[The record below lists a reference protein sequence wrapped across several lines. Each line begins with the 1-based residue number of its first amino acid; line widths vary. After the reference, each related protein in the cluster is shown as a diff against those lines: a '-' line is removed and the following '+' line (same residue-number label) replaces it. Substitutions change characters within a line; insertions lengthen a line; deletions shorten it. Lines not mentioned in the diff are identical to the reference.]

1 MAGLFSRLKGA
12 FLAAGDRPF
21 QNSASLKDEADIPWL
36 AQTRNQNPNLDTGT
50 GGLGQWI
57 ELKNSLIDSKAA
69 ACLDLRAQVLMTLPY
84 QIVPRPETPPEA
96 VDLVRRAISRL
107 ELSDVLEQMARA
119 SFFGVAPLEVTW
131 EVSDGE
137 LLPCKVEAFD
147 PWYLSFNAAR
157 QPLVLGKPMDPG
169 KLIVHRHGA
178 DWRNPWGLGR
188 GRSVPRWVRV
198 KVAVSYATYRDYPA
212 FAHDRIVLRYPADT
226 QEAEQHKF
234 IQIANQL
241 LSSPGVVI
249 PEGMTAERL
258 QLDSKFET
266 GVKLID
272 AANAE
277 IATAILGN
285 TLTSGEGRGTGIGSG
300 AGAKAHQDTESG
312 QKVADAIRAQSTLNR
327 TLVPW
332 IIALNLGPDVV
343 PPQLVFD
350 HEIQAS
356 LKERLEVALGFG
368 GEGLDLSRSWVRKT
382 FGIPEPVDA
391 DDTFDITHIQ
401 AAPDPTVKKIQLRD
415 WNESERKKLKS
426 GKIRGAFAGPG
437 DSFPIAGPEDVAHAW
452 GLAGHAEFPNVV
464 RAAIRRIAKK
474 YGWESGLPDT
484 AKAVQAS
491 DLEIG
496 LAHTTPAGDNLPP
509 DPYEVFDSWAAG
521 YRQRASATARLAT
534 LALKQAKNYDQALE
548 LVAAT
553 AKDFPTSAAEWLH
566 ASLRAARGLGVY
578 LTAQQTA
585 QLADDWADFSQS
597 PELAAKWLSSKEATA
612 ASMVKGLSDE
622 DLRNRAFWIAG
633 VDQISVLQGLQ
644 QSLVD
649 ALNKGVPLA
658 EFKKLMTG
666 RPETAGLRPGQLE
679 TAYRTNIDGAYGAAR
694 FASLVAS
701 PAVENLVYVTAGD
714 EKVRPEHRLLDGVTR
729 PKDDPFWDTHTPPL
743 GFNCRCTLRAA
754 DSGAKVT
761 KADDPRIETP
771 PTAGFGTGGRSFVGY
786 LQSLANGPDAGLEPV
801 AADAPGFAWVTPGSA
816 LEDLMASGPAPEGAA
831 ADGLVLDATGRG
843 VAYLGDD
850 ATVAGALESPAEIW
864 LTPTA
869 AGDGRTGLQLTYL
882 QPMPDGQ
889 VLVVSAQD
897 GVVASQDGAQIV
909 SDATAFRRGVRLK

>member
-1 MAGLFSRLKGA
+1 MAGLLSRLKGA
-12 FLAAGDRPF
+12 LLAAGDRPF
-21 QNSASLKDEADIPWL
+21 HNSAALQDPADIPWL

-50 GGLGQWI
+50 GGVGQWI
-57 ELKNSLIDSKAA
+57 ELKNSLIDAKAS

-119 SFFGVAPLEVTW
+119 SFYGLAPLEVTW
-131 EVSDGE
+131 EVSGGE

-147 PWYLSFNAAR
+147 PWYLSFNQAR
-157 QPLVLGKPMDPG
+157 EPLVLGKVLDPG

-198 KVAVSYATYRDYPA
+198 KVAIGYATYRDYPA
-212 FAHDRIVLRYPADT
+212 FAHDRMVFRYPAET
-226 QEAEQHKF
+226 QEAEQQKF

-241 LSSPGVVI
+241 MSSPGVVI
-249 PEGMTAERL
+249 PDGMTAERL
-258 QLDSKFET
+258 QLDSKFEM

-285 TLTSGEGRGTGIGSG
+285 TLTSGEGRGSGIGSG

-327 TLVPW
+327 TLIPW
-332 IIALNLGPDVV
+332 IISLNLGPGVV

-368 GEGLDLSRSWVRKT
+368 GEGLGLSRSWVRKT

-391 DDTFDITHIQ
+391 DDTFDIMHIQ

-415 WNESERKKLKS
+415 WTEAERKQLKAGKL
-426 GKIRGAFAGPG
+426 RGAFAGP
-437 DSFPIAGPEDVAHAW
+437 DETFPIAGPEDVTHAW
-452 GLAGHAEFPNVV
+452 DLAGHAEFPNVV

-474 YGWESGLPDT
+474 YGWESGLPET
-484 AKAVQAS
+484 AKAIKAA
-491 DLEIG
+491 DL
-496 LAHTTPAGDNLPP
+496 ADDNGQGGGVPT
-509 DPYEVFDSWAAG
+509 DPYEVFDAWASG
-521 YRQRASATARLAT
+521 YRQRAAATSRLAM
-534 LALKQAKNYDQALE
+534 LALKQAKTYDQALE

-566 ASLRAARGLGVY
+566 ASLKAARGMGIY
-578 LTAQQTA
+578 LTAQQA
-585 QLADDWADFSQS
+585 AALADDWTDFSQS

-633 VDQISVLQGLQ
+633 VDQLSVLQGLQ

-658 EFKKLMTG
+658 EFKKLMAG
-666 RPETAGLRPGQLE
+666 RPEAAGLRPGQLE

-701 PAVENLVYVTAGD
+701 PAVQNIVYVTAGD

-754 DSGAKVT
+754 DSDAKVT

-786 LQSLANGPDAGLEPV
+786 LQSLADGPGAGLAPV
-801 AADAPGFAWVTPGSA
+801 ASDSPGFAWVNPGSA
-816 LEDLMASGPAPEGAA
+816 LGDLMASGPAPEGAA
-831 ADGLVLDATGRG
+831 TDGLVLDASGRG
-843 VAYLGDD
+843 IAYLGSD
-850 ATVAGALESPAEIW
+850 ATVAGALEDPAEIW

-889 VLVVSAQD
+889 VLVVSVQD
-897 GVVASQDGAQIV
+897 GVVASEDGAQIV
-909 SDATAFRRGVRLK
+909 TDATPYRRGVKLK